1 MLRNFVL
8 STNEIWQW
16 DIPRAMRHFDRAM
29 TGFFRRA
36 YQQRVSKNEMRKQF
50 GISVD
55 ETY

>member
-8 STNEIWQW
+8 STNKIWQW

-50 GISVD
+50 GISAD